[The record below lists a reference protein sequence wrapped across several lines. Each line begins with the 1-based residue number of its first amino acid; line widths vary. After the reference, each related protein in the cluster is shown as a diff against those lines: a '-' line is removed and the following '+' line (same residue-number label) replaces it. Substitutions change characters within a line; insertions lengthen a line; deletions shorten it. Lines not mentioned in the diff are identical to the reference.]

1 MKRLEELPK
10 MTDRAL
16 AGLEA
21 TPGLKYR
28 VMEAAKSQAQPVRKR
43 PVLARTAAALA
54 VCAMMI
60 AIVLPP
66 MLNSSDKPLI
76 SSMPLGSAT
85 DSPALLSDN
94 GISGGSLNSARSGS
108 NVWSIFANEGSFF
121 PMIGVQGR
129 YYRMLA
135 MPASVSSGILGSSL
149 GTVTQY
155 TTEPALAGSDGVM
168 SNVCPS
174 GTEVYSVKGMNG
186 TFVAANVNGK
196 LRVFQ
201 RVSFNGSALVGGDRL
216 SDTLNI
222 SGHVVMLELSGVGS
236 ISDRNVCNQLI
247 STLLSSATYE
257 SNSSVQPSQTL
268 IITLDNGLMLQLDVK
283 NEKFSACGTWS
294 CPDFFEAYQNA
305 MY

>member
-28 VMEAAKSQAQPVRKR
+28 ITEAAKQPQPVSKR
-43 PVLARTAAALA
+43 PLIARTAAALA

-66 MLNSSDKPLI
+66 MINATDKPLI

-85 DSPALLSDN
+85 DSPALISDN

-129 YYRMLA
+129 YYRMMA
-135 MPASVSSGILGSSL
+135 MPASVSTGILGSSV

-155 TTEPALAGSDGVM
+155 TTEPALAGNGDVM

-186 TFVAANVNGK
+186 TFVAAKVNGAM
-196 LRVFQ
+196 RVFQ

-236 ISDRNVCNQLI
+236 ISDKSVCNQLVA
-247 STLLSSATYE
+247 TLLNSSSYE
-257 SNSSVQPSQTL
+257 SSGSVKPSQTL

-283 NEKFSACGTWS
+283 NDKFSACGTWS
-294 CPDFFEAYQNA
+294 CPEFFDDYQNA